1 MIAKITK
8 GSRPGDI
15 AAYLHGRGKANE
27 HRYRL
32 DDDREHEGGRVIGGN
47 LGREGDTQGKSWD
60 MDMRS
65 AIDTRERKTK
75 DPVWHVSLRNAPG
88 DRHLSDAEWAEA
100 GQLFAERMG
109 YADHP
114 WVMVRHGDDHVHIV
128 ASRVDERGKLW
139 SHSKDFYKAQSAR
152 AELEKRYGLTQV
164 PKTKSPGRKRMP
176 QREVNEQQRRREEA
190 LAADRGQPT
199 SAADRRIEREQ
210 RRTEQEML
218 VMEQLQ
224 RPQTPEEQRVADERK
239 TREVQQRTEGERHA
253 QRMQGEAMGERSPEE
268 RAADERAR
276 DRHSSTAEPKSR
288 REQTEELFAGQR
300 EGRDASQEQREN
312 QTQHVTG
319 NAEPKSR
326 REQTEE
332 FMAKQR
338 EERDR
343 EREGGIER

>member
-15 AAYLHGRGKANE
+15 AAYLHDRGKANE

-32 DDDREHEGGRVIGGN
+32 DDGREHEGGRVIGGN
-47 LGREGDTQGKSWD
+47 LGREGDTQGKSWA

-65 AIDTRERKTK
+65 AIDTRERRTK

-152 AELEKRYGLTQV
+152 GAGEALRAHAGTQDEE
-164 PKTKSPGRKRMP
+164 P
-176 QREVNEQQRRREEA
+176 REE
-190 LAADRGQPT
+190 T
-199 SAADRRIEREQ
+199 
-210 RRTEQEML
+210 
-218 VMEQLQ
+218 
-224 RPQTPEEQRVADERK
+224 
-239 TREVQQRTEGERHA
+239 HA
-253 QRMQGEAMGERSPEE
+253 PA
-268 RAADERAR
+268 
-276 DRHSSTAEPKSR
+276 
-288 REQTEELFAGQR
+288 
-300 EGRDASQEQREN
+300 
-312 QTQHVTG
+312 
-319 NAEPKSR
+319 
-326 REQTEE
+326 
-332 FMAKQR
+332 
-338 EERDR
+338 
-343 EREGGIER
+343 